1 MFVWALDHQHE
12 GQIQGDDWQV
22 WQLGAENKRTHQ
34 RKTIHWKEVKITLSF
49 KFIFHNHQMK
59 NVGLFTE
66 SVHSRPDKITITGL
80 LQLTK
85 IIKKVI
91 IWNKIHKQNKIT
103 PFLLFYSASRQ
114 GNIYRVHLI
123 QIMY

>member
-1 MFVWALDHQHE
+1 
-12 GQIQGDDWQV
+12 
-22 WQLGAENKRTHQ
+22 
-34 RKTIHWKEVKITLSF
+34 
-49 KFIFHNHQMK
+49 MK

-66 SVHSRPDKITITGL
+66 AVHSRPDKITITGL

-85 IIKKVI
+85 TIKKTVI

-103 PFLLFYSASRQ
+103 PFLLLFYSASRQ